1 MKDNI
6 VVQNDEIISVGE
18 LNKSA
23 KYLLENNFSNVSV
36 VGEISN
42 LSRPSSG
49 HIYFTLKDEDG
60 AIRCAM
66 FKNQNIKLNFS
77 PENGDQCVLKGQ
89 VSIYTPRG
97 DYQLIVRNIEPAGAG
112 NLMQKFEELKNKLEL
127 EGLFDPDK
135 KLSIPSSPKHIAI
148 VTSSSTAAFQD
159 IISTVQRRSPSSQL
173 SLSEAIVQGDNAHV
187 SIINALNRIVL
198 FNEINPENKIDV
210 VILSRGGGSIEDLWC
225 FNNEDLA
232 REIFSFPIPTISGV
246 GHEIDF
252 TICDF
257 VSDIRVPTPTASAEL
272 VTEFNFR
279 LQDKINEFKSNIY
292 KNIKKLF
299 TDLNQKIEMNQS
311 KLKSPLALLREKNQ
325 NLDNLDLRIQQQQE
339 FILSKKRNKIEKIA
353 SEINYNNPLAKLN
366 LISNKINLLVKNLK
380 RSTKEKLNKNHNTLD
395 KLLKNIEILSP
406 LAILDRGYAIVLN
419 DKGKAIKSSKEV
431 SKGDLLNTRLSK
443 GIISVEVKKN
453 EK

>member
-23 KYLLENNFSNVSV
+23 KYLLENNFSNISV

-89 VSIYTPRG
+89 VSIYAPRG

-112 NLMQKFEELKNKLEL
+112 NLMQKFEALKNKLEL

-292 KNIKKLF
+292 KNIKRLF

-339 FILSKKRNKIEKIA
+339 FILSKKRNRIEKIA

-366 LISNKINLLVKNLK
+366 LISNKLNLLLKNLK

>member
-23 KYLLENNFSNVSV
+23 KYLLENNFSNISV

-89 VSIYTPRG
+89 VSIYAPRG

-112 NLMQKFEELKNKLEL
+112 NLMQKFEALKNKLEL

-292 KNIKKLF
+292 KNIKRLF

-339 FILSKKRNKIEKIA
+339 FILSKKRNRIEKIA

-366 LISNKINLLVKNLK
+366 LISNKLNLLLKNLK
-380 RSTKEKLNKNHNTLD
+380 RSTKEKLNRNHNTLD

-431 SKGDLLNTRLSK
+431 SKGDLLDTRLSK

>member
-23 KYLLENNFSNVSV
+23 KYLLENNFSNISV

-89 VSIYTPRG
+89 VSIYAPRG

-112 NLMQKFEELKNKLEL
+112 NLMQKFEALKNKLEL

-292 KNIKKLF
+292 KNIKRLF

-325 NLDNLDLRIQQQQE
+325 NLDNLDIRIQQQQE
-339 FILSKKRNKIEKIA
+339 FLLSKKRNRIEKIA
-353 SEINYNNPLAKLN
+353 YEINYNNPLAKLN
-366 LISNKINLLVKNLK
+366 LISNKLNLLLKNLK

-431 SKGDLLNTRLSK
+431 SKGDLLDTRLSK